1 MEEVLL
7 EALATL
13 LLGIAWYGGGI
24 LVERIFVKKD
34 DEAPDAV
41 TQDDLEH
48 LKAATAEA
56 FGVMERKIKRLQK
69 RVRVLEAA
77 KGEE

>member
-1 MEEVLL
+1 MEEVAL

-24 LVERIFVKKD
+24 LVERLFSKKD
-34 DEAPDAV
+34 EEPSDAV
-41 TQDDLEH
+41 TQDDLEQ

-56 FGVMERKIKRLQK
+56 FGVYDKKIKRLQK